1 MSAAFVLA
9 NQGVGRRITNDIT
22 SYYYENIKNNIHY
35 PISKTKS
42 KGRKIK
48 RSRNIY
54 ARQHYVTPPHP
65 DNMDNND
72 DTIIDFLVKSLK
84 SVENGIIMIDMRNEP
99 AMQINA
105 TTKKQ
110 DRY

>member
-1 MSAAFVLA
+1 MPDS
-9 NQGVGRRITNDIT
+9 T
-22 SYYYENIKNNIHY
+22 ST
-35 PISKTKS
+35 S
-42 KGRKIK
+42 
-48 RSRNIY
+48 
-54 ARQHYVTPPHP
+54 PHP

-84 SVENGIIMIDMRNEP
+84 SVENGIIKIDMRNEP

-105 TTKKQ
+105 TTKQ